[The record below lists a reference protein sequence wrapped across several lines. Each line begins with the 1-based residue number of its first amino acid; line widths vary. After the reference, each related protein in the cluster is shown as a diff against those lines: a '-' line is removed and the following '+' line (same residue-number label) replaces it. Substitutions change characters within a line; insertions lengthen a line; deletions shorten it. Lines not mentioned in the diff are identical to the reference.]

1 MSEERKVIKFSHH
14 YPKLYKQTSGKLI
27 AIEHL
32 YIDDREDIKKLLD
45 YDTNIDGSD
54 NRFPIYKGETY
65 MQLVFVGNYHIPF
78 CTLRRMINQDR
89 IETKDKEIASQ
100 IYSRFIKTYYSV
112 T

>member
-89 IETKDKEIASQ
+89 ID
-100 IYSRFIKTYYSV
+100 YYHNSIGQMFDFEFLD
-112 T
+112 